1 MLLCPVPSLSRYF
14 FWYPDVLKSNVS
26 LFEVKQQYTRYATWL
41 TKLVKQ
47 LDMQLKIL
55 GFEAG
60 DLGSRYCSKGV
71 ATMVSSGCTLSPSIV
86 SLWIW
91 EVWVFGRNKD
101 KYVFRNKSGDQ
112 YVRSCTSWLEQLKKD
127 FLFPPNILILQ
138 DYVKLR
144 N

>member
-1 MLLCPVPSLSRYF
+1 MLSLLQCL
-14 FWYPDVLKSNVS
+14 FWYPDVLTVYVP
-26 LFEVKQQYTRYATWL
+26 LFEWKLQHTKYNTRL
-41 TKLVKQ
+41 IKIVKQ